1 MKEGKCVICK
11 IVTLIVSIGA
21 INWGLLAFFQLD
33 LVAKA
38 LGPMTTASHVAYGVI
53 GVAGALK
60 LVSLFVCC
68 PCSKADSCK
77 K

>member
-21 INWGLLAFFQLD
+21 INWGLLTFFQLD

-38 LGPMTTASHVAYGVI
+38 LGPMTTASRVAYGVI
-53 GVAGALK
+53 GVAGAIK
-60 LVSLFVCC
+60 LISVFITC
-68 PCSKADSCK
+68 PCCKTDSCK

>member
-1 MKEGKCVICK
+1 MKEGKCGICK
-11 IVTLIVSIGA
+11 VVTLIVSIGA

-38 LGPMTTASHVAYGVI
+38 LGMMTTASKVAYGVI
-53 GVAGALK
+53 GVAGAIK

-68 PCSKADSCK
+68 PCCKTDSCK